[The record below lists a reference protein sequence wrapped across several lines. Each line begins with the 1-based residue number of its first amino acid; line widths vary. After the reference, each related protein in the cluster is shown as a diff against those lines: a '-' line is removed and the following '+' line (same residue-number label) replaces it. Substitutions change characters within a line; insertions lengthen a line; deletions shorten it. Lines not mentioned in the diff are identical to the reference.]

1 MSDMGA
7 EKVPDLADLDE
18 APEANKSRVTK
29 AGAKSAAATAQ
40 WLDVRRNADQRTAL
54 HAAAA
59 NGHSIVFPEADV
71 VVSSG
76 LAKFYKGGKEIW
88 SCNVSYAA
96 ANFEIEKA

>member
-1 MSDMGA
+1 MG
-7 EKVPDLADLDE
+7 
-18 APEANKSRVTK
+18 
-29 AGAKSAAATAQ
+29 
-40 WLDVRRNADQRTAL
+40 RNLTLKDGQYVARCKERTFL
-54 HAAAA
+54 AAAA